1 VDVQELRP
9 GLWRWTARHPGWEP
23 DEGLPGSVG
32 SVYYEAPGAVVL
44 IDPLVPP
51 DEEDRFWTALDR
63 DVERLEL
70 PVVVLLTVP
79 WHERSTAELVERY
92 GGSVA
97 EERPPGV
104 QAIRVAGVGGEP
116 ETIFWLPAASALV
129 VGDILAGTPPRI
141 VDAWQPEERRG
152 EPVRV
157 GLRGLLE
164 LPVELLLVSHG
175 DAVTQ
180 DARQALAEA
189 LR

>member
-1 VDVQELRP
+1 
-9 GLWRWTARHPGWEP
+9 
-23 DEGLPGSVG
+23 
-32 SVYYEAPGAVVL
+32 
-44 IDPLVPP
+44 
-51 DEEDRFWTALDR
+51 
-63 DVERLEL
+63 
-70 PVVVLLTVP
+70 
-79 WHERSTAELVERY
+79 
-92 GGSVA
+92 
-97 EERPPGV
+97 
-104 QAIRVAGVGGEP
+104 
-116 ETIFWLPAASALV
+116 V